1 MDNLTECPVPPFW
14 DIFEKFVEQGVCDAS
29 EFSNKEIRETVSL
42 LSTDGTMSPL
52 QFDLSYILSMV
63 LGFLVLMQS
72 SLLSSPSN
80 LMWLMTSV
88 LSTLYKFIMEPY
100 ITVYKL
106 VGPGR
111 LAYLAFE
118 TFSIFLFI
126 AFCCLYRG
134 SITSLGLTVK
144 FLPREAAES
153 IIGVKLTVPKDEKN
167 RMLGENTRIMTISTG
182 FIDKCKKMV
191 ANLRASVKWTH
202 AALALFFALIIQIP
216 AVSANA
222 QLTPGIVYQCFVSA
236 AGVSL
241 ACCQYMKAAV
251 ISMAQRMSEIF
262 LSQYQKAMANL
273 SNSTASLN
281 EKFRQE
287 IRGESHSTKEVGGEY
302 EVVYDSEA
310 AARARFRLGLLI
322 DLCLTLAIFCDKG
335 IDLDLG
341 SSRTRERYLRSKGKA
356 E

>member
-14 DIFEKFVEQGVCDAS
+14 AIFEELVEQGVCDAS
-29 EFSNKEIRETVSL
+29 EFSNKEIAETVSL
-42 LSTDGTMSPL
+42 LSTDGTMSTL
-52 QFDLSYILSMV
+52 QFDLSYMLSMV
-63 LGFLVLMQS
+63 LDFLILMQS

-80 LMWLMTSV
+80 LLWLMTSV
-88 LSTLYKFIMEPY
+88 LSTLYKFILEPY

-111 LAYLAFE
+111 LSYLAFE

-134 SITSLGLTVK
+134 SITGMSLTVR

-153 IIGVKLTVPKDEKN
+153 ITGVKLTVPKDEEN

-182 FIDKCKKMV
+182 FIDKCKKV
-191 ANLRASVKWTH
+191 VGGLRASVKWTH

-222 QLTPGIVYQCFVSA
+222 QLVPGIVYQCSVSA

-241 ACCQYMKAAV
+241 ACYRYIEAAV
-251 ISMAQRMSEIF
+251 IAMAQLMSEIF
-262 LSQYQKAMANL
+262 LSQYQKAVANL
-273 SNSTASLN
+273 RNSTASFN

-310 AARARFRLGLLI
+310 AARARFRFFNKIARGILI
-322 DLCLTLAIFCDKG
+322 FLFQAWFTYRLMPYLSH
-335 IDLDLG
+335 LM
-341 SSRTRERYLRSKGKA
+341 RQRYRPRPQQ
-356 E
+356 

>member
-1 MDNLTECPVPPFW
+1 
-14 DIFEKFVEQGVCDAS
+14 
-29 EFSNKEIRETVSL
+29 
-42 LSTDGTMSPL
+42 MSPL
-52 QFDLSYILSMV
+52 PFDLSYILSMV

-80 LMWLMTSV
+80 FMWLMTSV
-88 LSTLYKFIMEPY
+88 LSTLYKFIVEPY

-106 VGPGR
+106 VGPGS
-111 LAYLAFE
+111 LSYLAFE

-126 AFCCLYRG
+126 AFCCLCHG
-134 SITSLGLTVK
+134 SITSLDLTVR
-144 FLPREAAES
+144 FLPREATGSVTGA
-153 IIGVKLTVPKDEKN
+153 KLRVPTEEEN
-167 RMLGENTRIMTISTG
+167 RMLEEKTRIMTISTE
-182 FIDKCKKMV
+182 FIDKCKRMV
-191 ANLRASVKWTH
+191 GNLRAGVKWTH

-222 QLTPGIVYQCFVSA
+222 QLIPGIVYQCFVTA

-241 ACCQYMKAAV
+241 TCCQYMKAAV
-251 ISMAQRMSEIF
+251 IAIAQLMSEIF

-310 AARARFRLGLLI
+310 AARARFRFFNRIARGILFFLLQAWFTYRLMPYI
-322 DLCLTLAIFCDKG
+322 SHLL
-335 IDLDLG
+335 
-341 SSRTRERYLRSKGKA
+341 RQRYRPRPRQ
-356 E
+356 